1 MPDRFHPNSFTKE
14 EYVMKKENKFG
25 AAAIAKLAMMTAI
38 SIVLLLIVRVPFPP
52 APFLVYDPADVP
64 IYITAFAFGPAAGL
78 IVTLIVC
85 LIQAFMLGGDG
96 LYGFLMHFVATGLV
110 AVVIGIMYSRN
121 KTRKM
126 AVISLVTAVILAT
139 AVMCVM
145 NLIVTPLYMGAPRE
159 AVIAMLPTA
168 IIPFNLLKAGLNSV
182 LTFILYKRVSGFLH
196 SGAIAKSAAID
207 TDKQ

>member
-1 MPDRFHPNSFTKE
+1 MN
-14 EYVMKKENKFG
+14 KENKFG
-25 AAAIAKLAMMTAI
+25 AAAIARLAMMTAV
-38 SIVLLLIVRVPFPP
+38 SIVLLLIVRIPFPP

-64 IYITAFAFGPAAGL
+64 IYITTFAFGPAAGL
-78 IVTLIVC
+78 IVTLVVC

-96 LYGFLMHFVATGLV
+96 LYGFLMHFVATGIV

-126 AVISLVTAVILAT
+126 AVISLITAVILAT

-159 AVIAMLPTA
+159 AVVAMLPTA
-168 IIPFNLLKAGLNSV
+168 IIPFNLLKAGLNSI

-196 SGAIAKSAAID
+196 SGTNVRSA
-207 TDKQ
+207 

>member
-1 MPDRFHPNSFTKE
+1 
-14 EYVMKKENKFG
+14 MKKENKFG

-168 IIPFNLLKAGLNSV
+168 IIPFNLLKAGLNAV

-196 SGAIAKSAAID
+196 SGSIVKSAAID
-207 TDKQ
+207 TDNQ

>member
-1 MPDRFHPNSFTKE
+1 MNNSSKISTA
-14 EYVMKKENKFG
+14 M
-25 AAAIAKLAMMTAI
+25 IARLAMMTAV
-38 SIVLLLIVRVPFPP
+38 SIVLLLIVRIPFPP

-196 SGAIAKSAAID
+196 SGSIVKSAAID
-207 TDKQ
+207 TDNQ